1 MTVLFHVH
9 VLGSGSGGNAT
20 VLTFSD
26 SNDHPRHILID
37 MGLGPRTSQ
46 SRARE
51 LGLDTD
57 LLEAIIITHGDQD
70 HCNPNWHRTL
80 LRRELPVYVAPAH
93 IPEVLDAGV
102 PSENIRRLSGTVEL
116 AQSLRIRTAV
126 SPHDREGTTAL
137 RIEHIAHN
145 QTSPLSLG
153 WLTDLGCVVP
163 EVEAL
168 IEGCDA
174 IAIES
179 NYDHEMQLNSPRPQ
193 FLKTRIMGGNGHLS
207 NDQAHEVV
215 VRLATR
221 SVPSAIVLLHL
232 SRECNCPRLVQKLW
246 QERSPELAQRLYI
259 SNQVESIGPISIG
272 EAIEP
277 MARTPQTLWA

>member
-1 MTVLFHVH
+1 MTVIFHFH

-26 SNDHPRHILID
+26 SNDHCRHILID

-51 LGLDTD
+51 LGLDTE
-57 LLEAIIITHGDQD
+57 LLEAIVLTHGDQD
-70 HCNPNWHRTL
+70 HCNPNWSRTL
-80 LRRELPVYVAPAH
+80 MRRELPVYVAPAH
-93 IPEVLDAGV
+93 IPEALDAGV
-102 PSENIRRLSGTVEL
+102 PSANIRRLTGTVEL
-116 AQSLRIRTAV
+116 AGALRIRTAV

-145 QTSPLSLG
+145 ETPSRSLG

-179 NYDHEMQLNSPRPQ
+179 NYDHEMQLDSPRPQ

-207 NDQAHEVV
+207 NDQAHDVV
-215 VRLATR
+215 VRLVAH
-221 SVPSAIVLLHL
+221 SMPSAIVLLHL
-232 SRECNCPRLVQKLW
+232 SRECNCPQLLQKLW
-246 QERSPELAQRLYI
+246 QERSPELARRLHI
-259 SNQVESIGPISIG
+259 TNQVEPVGPIAVG
-272 EAIEP
+272 EAVP
-277 MARTPQTLWA
+277 DPDPQPKTLWV